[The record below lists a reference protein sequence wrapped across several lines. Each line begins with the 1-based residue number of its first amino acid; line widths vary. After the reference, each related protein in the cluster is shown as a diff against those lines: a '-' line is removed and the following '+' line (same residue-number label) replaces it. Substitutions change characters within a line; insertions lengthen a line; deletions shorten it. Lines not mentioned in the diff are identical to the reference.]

1 MFSIVSAHQH
11 EIVQLQP
18 SLASEMNIG
27 QVSKPDPETSQTTQ
41 QQITIH
47 QLPISNTGISYAQ
60 MPNQTSFTS
69 SPNHQIV
76 IGNSSKVVHQT
87 STNVNPISSIQNTSM
102 AITTSTTGA
111 IALSESSH
119 RGQKPEYSVPKTE
132 YS

>member
-47 QLPISNTGISYAQ
+47 ELPISNSGISYAQ
-60 MPNQTSFTS
+60 MPNQTTCTS
-69 SPNHQIV
+69 SPMRSIV
-76 IGNSSKVVHQT
+76 VGSLSNSVQQT

-102 AITTSTTGA
+102 AITSSTTGA

-119 RGQKPEYSVPKTE
+119 RAQKPEYSVPKTE